1 MRRSANVTRVT
12 ESAALIIIF
21 AAAIVVPVWTYRQ
34 WRFGTSALGS
44 SAERATYT
52 TLHTA
57 GLAAPALRMG
67 LNGESATKSA
77 KYLRQL
83 AGTAALSIHDTSGIL
98 AWDGE
103 FGHHADT
110 AQAMVTRVINT
121 GRAEVLGPER
131 VACQNAECPLHYAV
145 IAPLVIDDLVLGAI
159 AAFDR
164 GAPAALVR
172 TVTEISRW
180 VNGQLELAELDDSR
194 TRLAEAQVKALRAQ
208 ISPHFIYNALNAIA
222 SYVRTDPEHAR
233 ELLLEFADFTRYS
246 FRAHGQFTTLSEEL
260 SSIDRYLILERAR
273 FGDRLQVELRIA
285 PEVLNVTVPFLC
297 LQPLVENAVRH
308 GLENKTG
315 SGHIAID
322 ALDMGTDCWVTIED
336 DGIGADPERIRRILS
351 GDTTIDSIGVANVDE
366 RLRSVYGDG
375 YGLIIETAPG
385 AGTKV
390 TVRVPKFQPQA
401 HG

>member
-1 MRRSANVTRVT
+1 MGN
-12 ESAALIIIF
+12 
-21 AAAIVVPVWTYRQ
+21 
-34 WRFGTSALGS
+34 S
-44 SAERATYT
+44 SWQ
-52 TLHTA
+52 
-57 GLAAPALRMG
+57 
-67 LNGESATKSA
+67 K
-77 KYLRQL
+77 
-83 AGTAALSIHDTSGIL
+83 
-98 AWDGE
+98 
-103 FGHHADT
+103 
-110 AQAMVTRVINT
+110 
-121 GRAEVLGPER
+121 
-131 VACQNAECPLHYAV
+131 
-145 IAPLVIDDLVLGAI
+145 
-159 AAFDR
+159 
-164 GAPAALVR
+164 
-172 TVTEISRW
+172 
-180 VNGQLELAELDDSR
+180 LDDSR

-233 ELLLEFADFTRYS
+233 ELLLDFADFTRYS

-260 SSIDRYLILERAR
+260 SSIDRYLTLERAR

-297 LQPLVENAVRH
+297 LQPIVENAVRH

-315 SGHIAID
+315 TGHIAID

-336 DGIGADPERIRRILS
+336 DGVGADPERIRRILA

-375 YGLIIETAPG
+375 YGLVIETAPG

-401 HG
+401 IG

>member
-1 MRRSANVTRVT
+1 
-12 ESAALIIIF
+12 
-21 AAAIVVPVWTYRQ
+21 
-34 WRFGTSALGS
+34 
-44 SAERATYT
+44 
-52 TLHTA
+52 
-57 GLAAPALRMG
+57 MG
-67 LNGESATKSA
+67 LNAESAMKSV

-83 AGTAALSIHDTSGIL
+83 AGTAALSIHDTNSLL

-110 AQAMVTRVINT
+110 AQAMVMRVINS

-180 VNGQLELAELDDSR
+180 VNGQLELPELDDSR

-401 HG
+401 RG

>member
-1 MRRSANVTRVT
+1 MT
-12 ESAALIIIF
+12 ENTALILIIVSLV
-21 AAAIVVPVWTYRQ
+21 VVPLYAYRQ
-34 WRFGTSALGS
+34 WRYGTAALGS
-44 SAERATYT
+44 QAERATYS

-57 GLAAPALRMG
+57 GLAAPALRQG
-67 LNGESATKSA
+67 LNEESANKSS

-83 AGTAALSIHDTSGIL
+83 AGTQALSIHDTEGLL

-103 FGHHADT
+103 WGHHADT
-110 AQAMVTRVINT
+110 AHYIVQRVINS
-121 GRAEVLGPER
+121 GRAEVVGPER
-131 VACQNAECPLHYAV
+131 VACQNSDCPLHYAV

-159 AAFDR
+159 AAYDR

-172 TVTEISRW
+172 TVSEVSRW
-180 VNGQLELAELDDSR
+180 INGQLELAELDDSR
-194 TRLAEAQVKALRAQ
+194 TRLAEAEVKALRAQ

-222 SYVRTDPEHAR
+222 SYVRMDPERAR

-260 SSIDRYLILERAR
+260 SNIDRYLILERAR

-297 LQPLVENAVRH
+297 LQPIVENAVRH

-315 SGHIAID
+315 TGKIAID
-322 ALDMGTDCWVTIED
+322 ALDMGTDCWVTVED
-336 DGIGADPERIRRILS
+336 DGVGADPERIRRILA

-401 HG
+401 LG